1 MFNTTIFDKMSL
13 NVIKLSKQLSI
24 ENIMNNVPIRDRYSI
39 QNQNLIFNQLIYLQI
54 LKKYLKLIE
63 NKL

>member
-1 MFNTTIFDKMSL
+1 MSI